1 MPDPNVLDPRWDA
14 ELLDAPFHLRA
25 ARVGAHAGA
34 TELGATLYELEPGG
48 RVSPLHLHHGNEE
61 LLVVLAGAP
70 ELRTPGGIRGLEP
83 GAVVAFPAGPD
94 GAHAVRNPGP
104 GPARVLLVSTMRF
117 PDVAE
122 HLDTGAT
129 LTITGP
135 AEGRVFPGGSDVPVG
150 EALVAAMSAD
160 EGSGPAPADGRS
172 TPRP

>member
-1 MPDPNVLDPRWDA
+1 
-14 ELLDAPFHLRA
+14 
-25 ARVGAHAGA
+25 
-34 TELGATLYELEPGG
+34 
-48 RVSPLHLHHGNEE
+48 
-61 LLVVLAGAP
+61 
-70 ELRTPGGIRGLEP
+70 
-83 GAVVAFPAGPD
+83 
-94 GAHAVRNPGP
+94 
-104 GPARVLLVSTMRF
+104 VLLVSTMRF

>member
-48 RVSPLHLHHGNEE
+48 RVSLLHLHHGNEE
-61 LLVVLAGAP
+61 LLIVLSGTP
-70 ELRTPGGIRGLEP
+70 ELRTAGGIRSLEP
-83 GAVVAFPAGPD
+83 GAVVAFPTGPD

-104 GPARVLLVSTMRF
+104 APARVLLVSTMRF

-135 AEGRVFPGGSDVPVG
+135 AEGRVFPGASDVPVG
-150 EALVAAMSAD
+150 EALVAAMAAD
-160 EGSGPAPADGRS
+160 AEATAPGDAGS